1 MTGNA
6 FSSSLF
12 FEMDKL
18 RNTRVSNEK
27 LSYKYYKVV
36 LDDNVDSYICT
47 SLFEDETVS
56 SSILLAFDSILRTKF
71 TNKNYSYYTDILH
84 CNIDSC
90 DYTPPGTCLISS
102 ERAEAEVVKVQ
113 CMLKKSTINQMLE
126 ILHPLSHF
134 SPKVTQRLLE
144 SIPSKGI

>member
-1 MTGNA
+1 
-6 FSSSLF
+6 
-12 FEMDKL
+12 MDKL

-71 TNKNYSYYTDILH
+71 ANKNYSYYTDILH
-84 CNIDSC
+84 GNTDSC
-90 DYTPPGTCLISS
+90 DWAPGTCLISS